1 MKSGLKNRLA
11 QEAVDKGMPI
21 EQLLGHKRM
30 DTTLQYAMSAKS
42 REPEDE
48 IRKKLGAIGYEM

>member
-1 MKSGLKNRLA
+1 
-11 QEAVDKGMPI
+11 MPI

-42 REPEDE
+42 HELEDE